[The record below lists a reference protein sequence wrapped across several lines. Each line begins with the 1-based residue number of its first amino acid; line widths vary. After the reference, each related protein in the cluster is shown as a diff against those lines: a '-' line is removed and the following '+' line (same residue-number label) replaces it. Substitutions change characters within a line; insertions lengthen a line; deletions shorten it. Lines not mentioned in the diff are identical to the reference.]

1 MNSIGDGKDSDNFYG
16 LNPFLPSADDLKN
29 WSSIFSRA
37 QNMMMEFAASQNFLR
52 PPESAENSG
61 ADSGLSSSVAAS
73 SGAAPFGPF
82 SPFGAFTPSAFDSDA
97 FAASPFDPQV
107 FKAAAQ
113 FFDPSAWLATPAA
126 QLWAVQMEKSWQ
138 QSADFWSNSF
148 NNFTQLSGQ
157 GETADWLAK
166 DRRFSDE
173 QWHQHPAF
181 ILLRQTYGF
190 MSDQLLRAA
199 TQIDGLDEMTKSKL
213 LFAARSISDA
223 LSPTNI
229 AITNP
234 EVMKRAMES
243 GGESLLKGLRNMLND
258 LAQGQLT
265 HVDRSAFEL
274 GVNIATTAGKVV
286 HETPLYQL
294 IQYQPTTEKLL
305 ATPLLI
311 FPPWINR
318 FYILDLN
325 PQKSF
330 VKWALDQG
338 ISVFMVSWKSADES
352 MADVIWDDYV
362 RAQVDA
368 IDMVREILD
377 VPAVHCIG
385 YCVAGTTLA
394 ATLAMLSAKGEADRV
409 KSATFFTAQVDFE
422 LAGDLKFFVDDDS
435 LNLLQQLSSRGY
447 LDGRYMAATFNA
459 LRSRDLIWNYVVNN
473 YLLGQDYPA
482 FDLLY
487 WNGDVTNLPA
497 KWHQQY
503 LHDLYHQNLL
513 VQPHAL
519 TLCDTAIDL
528 SQIKTPAFIQAGRED
543 HIAPLESVWRIME
556 HLAGPKEFII
566 AGSGHIAG
574 VVNPPSAQKYQYW
587 TGDSC
592 AKSLAEFDQTAQETK
607 GSWWP
612 HWLQWLRDQHGEM
625 VAAKGARIPGKG
637 KSKAIEDAPGRYVKL
652 P

>member
-1 MNSIGDGKDSDNFYG
+1 VYKRQASDS
-16 LNPFLPSADDLKN
+16 
-29 WSSIFSRA
+29 
-37 QNMMMEFAASQNFLR
+37 
-52 PPESAENSG
+52 
-61 ADSGLSSSVAAS
+61 
-73 SGAAPFGPF
+73 
-82 SPFGAFTPSAFDSDA
+82 PSAFSINNFGDN
-97 FAASPFDPQV
+97 FN
-107 FKAAAQ
+107 Q
-113 FFDPSAWLATPAA
+113 FSQIFDPSSWLSSPAA
-126 QLWAVQMEKSWQ
+126 QLWADQMGKMWQ
-138 QSADFWSNSF
+138 QGADFWTSSISNFASAAGGP
-148 NNFTQLSGQ
+148 QQ
-157 GETADWLAK
+157 GDAREWLAK
-166 DRRFSDE
+166 DRRFADE

-181 ILLRQTYGF
+181 VLLRQTYGF
-190 MSDQLLRAA
+190 LSEQLLSAA
-199 TQIDGLDEMTKSKL
+199 TRLDGLDAATKAKL
-213 LFAARSISDA
+213 EFAARSISDA

-234 EVMKRAMES
+234 EVMKRAVES
-243 GGESLLKGLRNMLND
+243 GGESLLIGLQNMLND
-258 LAQGQLT
+258 LARGQLT

-274 GVNIATTAGKVV
+274 GVNIAATSGKVV

-294 IQYQPTTEKLL
+294 IHYAPTTKKLL

-352 MADVIWDDYV
+352 MADVTWDDYV
-362 RAQVDA
+362 SAQVDA
-368 IDMVREILD
+368 IDAVRATLN
-377 VPAVHCIG
+377 VPSVHCIG
-385 YCVAGTTLA
+385 YCVAGTTMA
-394 ATLAMLSAKGEADRV
+394 ATLAMLAAKGEADRV
-409 KSATFFTAQVDFE
+409 QSATFFTAQVDFE
-422 LAGDLKFFVDDDS
+422 LAGDLKIFVDDQS
-435 LNLLQQLSSRGY
+435 LKLLEQLSAGGY
-447 LDGRYMAATFNA
+447 LDGRYIAATFNA
-459 LRSRDLIWNYVVNN
+459 LRSRDLIWNYVVNH

-503 LHDLYHQNLL
+503 LHDLYHRNLL
-513 VQPHAL
+513 VQPDAL
-519 TLCDTAIDL
+519 TICDTPINL
-528 SQIKTPAFIQAGRED
+528 SRITTPAFIQAGRED
-543 HIAPLESVWRIME
+543 HIAPLASVWRIMD

-587 TGDSC
+587 TGDSG
-592 AKSLAEFDQTAQETK
+592 AATLDEFDASATETK

-612 HWLQWLRDQHGEM
+612 HWLQWLRAQNGDM
-625 VAAKGARIPGKG
+625 VDAKGARIPGKG
-637 KSKAIEDAPGRYVKL
+637 KKKPIEDAPGRYVKM